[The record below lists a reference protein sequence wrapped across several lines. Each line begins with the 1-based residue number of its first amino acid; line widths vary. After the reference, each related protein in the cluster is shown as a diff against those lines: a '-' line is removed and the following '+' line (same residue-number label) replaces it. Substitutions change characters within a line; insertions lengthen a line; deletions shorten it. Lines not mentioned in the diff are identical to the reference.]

1 MLLCDYS
8 KGRKN
13 TRKSLIYRENMNM
26 PTYLAKI
33 AIRTIGSGR
42 IDPIS
47 LTILA
52 VAGGVALIDYVGKKV
67 K

>member
-1 MLLCDYS
+1 
-8 KGRKN
+8 
-13 TRKSLIYRENMNM
+13 M